1 MEAPLTQRLNPIR
14 LRQQWKLNHYFR
26 SCRASYRG
34 WHWAQEVGAMSNYS
48 AMTLSLVV
56 FFTIFLTSV
65 VVIIG
70 GGTNGRRRA
79 KFPTQ

>member
-1 MEAPLTQRLNPIR
+1 MPDKHRR
-14 LRQQWKLNHYFR
+14 RY
-26 SCRASYRG
+26 G
-34 WHWAQEVGAMSNYS
+34 AQEVEAMSDYS
-48 AMTLSLVV
+48 AMTLSMVV
-56 FFTIFLTSV
+56 FFTIFLTAV

>member
-1 MEAPLTQRLNPIR
+1 MEAPLIQRLNSIR
-14 LRQQWKLNHYFR
+14 LRQQWPLHEYFR
-26 SCRASYRG
+26 SCRAKYRG
-34 WHWAQEVGAMSNYS
+34 WHWAQEVGAMSNYA
-48 AMTLSLVV
+48 AMTLSLAV
-56 FFTIFLTSV
+56 FFTIFLSSV

>member
-1 MEAPLTQRLNPIR
+1 
-14 LRQQWKLNHYFR
+14 
-26 SCRASYRG
+26 
-34 WHWAQEVGAMSNYS
+34 MSNYS

-70 GGTNGRRRA
+70 GGTNGRRKV

>member
-14 LRQQWKLNHYFR
+14 WQQPWKLNNYFR
-26 SCRASYRG
+26 SCRARYRG
-34 WHWAQEVGAMSNYS
+34 SHWAQEVGAMSNYS
-48 AMTLSLVV
+48 AMTFSLVV
-56 FFTIFLTSV
+56 FFTVFLSSV

-79 KFPTQ
+79 KFPTE

>member
-1 MEAPLTQRLNPIR
+1 
-14 LRQQWKLNHYFR
+14 
-26 SCRASYRG
+26 
-34 WHWAQEVGAMSNYS
+34 MSNYS
-48 AMTLSLVV
+48 AMTLSLFV
-56 FFTIFLTSV
+56 FFTIFLATV